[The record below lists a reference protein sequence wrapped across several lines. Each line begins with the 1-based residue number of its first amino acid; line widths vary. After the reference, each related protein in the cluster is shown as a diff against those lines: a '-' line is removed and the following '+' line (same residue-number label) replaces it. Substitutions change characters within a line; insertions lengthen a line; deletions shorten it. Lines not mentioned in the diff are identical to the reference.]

1 MDLARK
7 VGRYIEGRLTLSG
20 GDLDGEPFE
29 VLAWERRFL
38 RGVFRPGIQT
48 AALSVGRG
56 NGKSALVAAIAA
68 AVVDPEGPLHGP
80 RREVVCV
87 GPSFEQSRI
96 IFEDVLAFLEDRYDL
111 DDRRRW
117 RKANTANRA
126 LLEWRKTGCR
136 VRCIGSDPSTAHGL
150 RPFLAL
156 LDEPAQYDAAKA
168 DRMLAAIRTGLGKVP
183 GSRLVALG
191 TRPATD
197 GHWFARML
205 SGGADYSQVHAA
217 RPDAPPFQRRTW
229 RRANPSLD
237 VLPSLEEAIRS
248 EAAAAKLRRGR
259 FAKLP
264 GPSSKHGRTGRGG
277 VGSRGGRVL
286 DAGRI
291 ASGSGDAVAGIRARD
306 RPGIER
312 RNERRRRLLPGRDLG
327 GVRGVPR
334 VAEPGRAR
342 SRGRRR
348 GPVCAD
354 GTPGEL
360 FQSGRRVSD
369 PGALLREALDRWGR
383 PVAVVCDR
391 WRVAELRQA
400 LESVGFPIAAMVER
414 GMGFKDGGA
423 DVRDFRAAVL
433 GSKVRPSQS
442 LLLRAALAEARVT
455 SDPAG
460 NSKLAKNAQGGRRLR
475 RVTMRRRR
483 RSWPS
488 RRASGSGTAGP
499 RSGPLAL
506 CGGGVSLRS
515 AKGSRWQRIRRSAFE
530 RDGFRCRACGRP
542 GRLEA
547 HHVRPLERGGD
558 PYDLA
563 NIETLCRGCHI
574 DRHRRQRTPAEIAWA
589 RAVRK
594 LP

>member
-7 VGRYIEGRLTLSG
+7 VGRYIEGRLRLSG
-20 GDLDGEPFE
+20 GDLDGEPFR
-29 VLAWERRFL
+29 VLPWERRFL

-56 NGKSALVAAIAA
+56 NGKSALVAAIAS

-150 RPFLAL
+150 RPFLVLA
-156 LDEPAQYDAAKA
+156 DEPSQYDAAKA

-205 SGGADYSQVHAA
+205 AGGADYAQVHAA
-217 RPDAPPFQRRTW
+217 RANDPPFQRRTW
-229 RRANPSLD
+229 RRGNPSLD

-248 EAAAAKLRRGR
+248 EAKAARLDEAALQSFRALRLNMGVPDAASAVLVEAGSWERAEALPTPEKRSPDYVLGIDLGTSAAMSAGSAYFRSGELEAVACFPELPSLVERG
-259 FAKLP
+259 L
-264 GPSSKHGRTGRGG
+264 GDG
-277 VGSRGGRVL
+277 VGDLYQRM
-286 DAGRI
+286 
-291 ASGSGDAVAGIRARD
+291 AR
-306 RPGIER
+306 R
-312 RNERRRRLLPGRDLG
+312 
-327 GVRGVPR
+327 
-334 VAEPGRAR
+334 
-342 SRGRRR
+342 
-348 GPVCAD
+348 
-354 GTPGEL
+354 GEL

-369 PGALLREALDRWGR
+369 VGALLREALDRWGR

-400 LESVGFPIAAMVER
+400 LEGVGFPIADLIER
-414 GMGFKDGGA
+414 GMGYKDGGA
-423 DVRDFRAAVL
+423 DVRDFRASVL
-433 GSKVRPSQS
+433 GDKVRPSRS

-460 NSKLAKNAQGGRRLR
+460 NAKLSKGAQGGRRLR
-475 RVTMRRRR
+475 ARDDAAAAAVLAVAAGFRL
-483 RSWPS
+483 WH
-488 RRASGSGTAGP
+488 AGGTARP
-499 RSGPLAL
+499 RWRYVVA
-506 CGGGVSLRS
+506 
-515 AKGSRWQRIRRSAFE
+515 
-530 RDGFRCRACGRP
+530 
-542 GRLEA
+542 
-547 HHVRPLERGGD
+547 
-558 PYDLA
+558 
-563 NIETLCRGCHI
+563 
-574 DRHRRQRTPAEIAWA
+574 
-589 RAVRK
+589 
-594 LP
+594 

>member
-1 MDLARK
+1 MTCGAVVSVGHNRGRGKGTGPGVDLARQ
-7 VGRYIEGRLTLSG
+7 VGGYIEGRLRLSG
-20 GDLDGEPFE
+20 GDLDGEPFR
-29 VLAWERRFL
+29 VLPWERRFL

-48 AALSVGRG
+48 AGLSVARG
-56 NGKSALVAAIAA
+56 NGKSALVAAIAS

-87 GPSFEQSRI
+87 AGSFEQARI
-96 IFEDVLAFLEDRYDL
+96 VYEDVLAFLSARYDL
-111 DDRRRW
+111 DDRRHW
-117 RKANTANRA
+117 RKQNTSNRA
-126 LLEWRKTGCR
+126 QLEWRKTGCR

-191 TRPATD
+191 TRPALD

-205 SGGADYSQVHAA
+205 AGGADYAQVHAA
-217 RPDAPPFQRRTW
+217 RPDDPPFRRRTW
-229 RRANPSLD
+229 KRANPSLD
-237 VLPSLEEAIRS
+237 ALPSLEEAIRA
-248 EAAAAKLRRGR
+248 EAAAAKLDDMALASLRALRLNMGVPDAAASVLVEAATWERAEALPAPEKRSPDYVLGIDLGTSAAMSAAAGYFRSGELEAFAVFPELPSLAERG
-259 FAKLP
+259 L
-264 GPSSKHGRTGRGG
+264 GDG
-277 VGSRGGRVL
+277 VGDL
-286 DAGRI
+286 Y
-291 ASGSGDAVAGIRARD
+291 ARMA
-306 RPGIER
+306 R
-312 RNERRRRLLPGRDLG
+312 R
-327 GVRGVPR
+327 
-334 VAEPGRAR
+334 
-342 SRGRRR
+342 
-348 GPVCAD
+348 
-354 GTPGEL
+354 GEL

-475 RVTMRRRR
+475 ARDDAAAAAV
-483 RSWPS
+483 
-488 RRASGSGTAGP
+488 
-499 RSGPLAL
+499 LA
-506 CGGGVSLRS
+506 V
-515 AKGSRWQRIRRSAFE
+515 AA
-530 RDGFRCRACGRP
+530 GFRLWHGGTTKRP
-542 GRLEA
+542 RWRYAGVA
-547 HHVRPLERGGD
+547 
-558 PYDLA
+558 
-563 NIETLCRGCHI
+563 
-574 DRHRRQRTPAEIAWA
+574 
-589 RAVRK
+589 
-594 LP
+594 